1 MEESQKSSFRWRWGF
16 HRWVIIGLI
25 IVNVL
30 AAQRYAPVMPHV
42 QVPPE
47 PVAGPLQL
55 PVIGELYLSNTLVA
69 ILITDLLL
77 LLVALAVR
85 NATRRGEMVPAGIS
99 GVVGAAMEALYD
111 MTEST
116 TRDWARRIF
125 PWVATIILMVLVV
138 NWMELIPGVDS
149 VGLIH
154 EPHHGAPAYTTRQ
167 VSVFGLFPVTTI
179 EEEIEAEQEG
189 AEGVESGDHGGH
201 EEGMG
206 FTPLV
211 RVASTDLNFTLAL
224 ALISVGMTQVIGLQ
238 ASNLAY
244 LKKFFNFRRLGTML
258 FRERLG
264 PFELIF
270 PFTDVFV
277 GLLELI
283 AEIAKILS
291 FSFRLFGNIFAGS
304 VLLFVIGSVVPVAV
318 QSGFLFLEL
327 IVGAVQALVFGML
340 TLVFMSMATEAHDE
354 HN

>member
-1 MEESQKSSFRWRWGF
+1 
-16 HRWVIIGLI
+16 VIIGLI
-25 IVNVL
+25 IINVL
-30 AAQRYAPVMPHV
+30 AAQRYSPVMPHV

-47 PVAGPLQL
+47 HVAGPVQL
-55 PVIGELYLSNTLVA
+55 PLIDELYLSNTLVA

-77 LLVALAVR
+77 LLVALVVR
-85 NATRRGEMVPAGIS
+85 NSMRRGEMVPAGIT
-99 GVVGAAMEALYD
+99 GVVGAAMEALYN
-111 MTEST
+111 MVEST
-116 TRDWARRIF
+116 TKEWARRIF
-125 PWVATIILMVLVV
+125 PWVATIILMVLIV

-149 VGLIH
+149 VGLLH
-154 EPHHGAPAYTTRQ
+154 KPHHGAPSYTTEQ
-167 VSVFGLFPVTTI
+167 VSVFGLFQVTTI
-179 EEEIEAEQEG
+179 KEEIQEHTEEAG
-189 AEGVESGDHGGH
+189 SGTHDGG
-201 EEGMG
+201 EEGKA

-224 ALISVGMTQVIGLQ
+224 ALVSVTMTQVIGLR

-244 LKKFFNFRRLGTML
+244 LKKFFNFKRLGTML
-258 FRERLG
+258 FREQLG

-277 GLLELI
+277 GLLEMI
-283 AEIAKILS
+283 AEFAKILS

-340 TLVFMSMATEAHDE
+340 TLVFMSMATETHDE
-354 HN
+354 HNGNPA